1 MMKIAR
7 KWFGPYIMTNA
18 NDNTT
23 YDLSK
28 LNIKRLVVSIVG
40 ERVKIFKKWQ
50 KDELNLNDSRR

>member
-1 MMKIAR
+1 
-7 KWFGPYIMTNA
+7 MTNA